1 MKLTAPADQCMWQI
15 RDGNLIS
22 DIQEK
27 QCCLFYLK
35 WVQMKAHPATWPSS
49 LMEAMKWGLRA
60 LMLMEAVDPN
70 VSCFSSLPVSVPAV
84 NAANN
89 FAVSPPPPIFCCVPV
104 CGCRCPHY
112 SERFDYSTELNPK
125 QVNPTGVGAS
135 AVCPLIVL
143 TESPELK
150 KISVSV
156 QLCVHFHGFKFLF
169 GRQWW
174 VEKINWNRVQ
184 I

>member
-104 CGCRCPHY
+104 CGCRCPHL
-112 SERFDYSTELNPK
+112 SP
-125 QVNPTGVGAS
+125 S

-150 KISVSV
+150 KNISISTALCPLPWIQISVRETV
-156 QLCVHFHGFKFLF
+156 M
-169 GRQWW
+169 GRKNKL
-174 VEKINWNRVQ
+174 E
-184 I
+184 